1 MLLTEDH
8 LYTQG
13 MVILYLTQC
22 NMISGNSLHELSE
35 ETEHRHSD
43 SDLEWT
49 ENMYPPRDEKTL
61 IIMMNYI
68 RHHQSYKK

>member
-1 MLLTEDH
+1 
-8 LYTQG
+8 
-13 MVILYLTQC
+13 
-22 NMISGNSLHELSE
+22 MISGNSLHELSE